1 MNFKRLVI
9 AVGLASGALAA
20 LPATAA
26 DVPAEKLGEFKA
38 WTAYSSGAGDSK
50 VCYALSKPRMSEPT
64 KVKRDPTY
72 FLINDWPGRKAK
84 SEPEIV
90 PGYEYKDK
98 STVMAEVGSTK
109 FEFFT
114 KNEGTA
120 GGAWLEQ
127 QPDED
132 RLVEAMRKSA
142 ELFVIGT
149 SKKGTQTRD
158 TYSLAGLS
166 DALDKVHEACG
177 L

>member
-9 AVGLASGALAA
+9 AAGLASAVLA
-20 LPATAA
+20 LPAVAA
-26 DVPAEKLGEFKA
+26 DTPEKLGEFKA

-64 KVKRDPTY
+64 KVKRDAIY

-90 PGYEYKDK
+90 PGYEYRDK
-98 STVMAEVGSTK
+98 STVMAEVGSAK

-127 QPDED
+127 QPDEE

-142 ELFVIGT
+142 EIIVVGT

-166 DALDKVHEACG
+166 DALDKVHAACG

>member
-9 AVGLASGALAA
+9 SAGLASGVLAA
-20 LPATAA
+20 LPAAA
-26 DVPAEKLGEFKA
+26 DAPEKLGEFKA

-50 VCYALSKPRMSEPT
+50 VCYALSKPKMSEPT
-64 KVKRDPTY
+64 KIKRDAIY
-72 FLINDWPGRKAK
+72 FLINDWPARKAK

-98 STVMAEVGSTK
+98 STVMAEVGSNK

-127 QPDED
+127 QPDEE
-132 RLVEAMRKSA
+132 RLVESMRKNA
-142 ELFVIGT
+142 ELIVIGT
-149 SKKGTQTRD
+149 SKRGTQTRD

-166 DALDKVHEACG
+166 DALDKVHAACG

>member
-9 AVGLASGALAA
+9 AAGLASGALA
-20 LPATAA
+20 LPAVAA
-26 DVPAEKLGEFKA
+26 DTPEKLGEFKA

-64 KVKRDPTY
+64 KVKRDAIY

-90 PGYEYKDK
+90 PGYEYRDK
-98 STVMAEVGSTK
+98 STVMAEVGSAK

-127 QPDED
+127 QPDEE

-142 ELFVIGT
+142 EIIVVGT

>member
-1 MNFKRLVI
+1 
-9 AVGLASGALAA
+9 LASAVLA
-20 LPATAA
+20 LPAVAA
-26 DVPAEKLGEFKA
+26 ETPEKLGEFKA

-64 KVKRDPTY
+64 KVRRDAVY
-72 FLINDWPGRKAK
+72 FLINDWPARKAK

-98 STVMAEVGSTK
+98 STVLAEVGSAK

-127 QPDED
+127 QPDEE

-142 ELFVIGT
+142 EIMVIGT

-166 DALDKVHEACG
+166 DALDKVHAACG

>member
-9 AVGLASGALAA
+9 AAGLASAVLA
-20 LPATAA
+20 LPAVAA
-26 DVPAEKLGEFKA
+26 ETPEKLGEFKA

-64 KVKRDPTY
+64 KVRRDAVY
-72 FLINDWPGRKAK
+72 FLINDWPARKAK

-98 STVMAEVGSTK
+98 STVLAEVGSAK

-127 QPDED
+127 QPDEE

-142 ELFVIGT
+142 EIMVIGT

-166 DALDKVHEACG
+166 DALDKVHAACG

>member
-9 AVGLASGALAA
+9 AAGLASAALA
-20 LPATAA
+20 LPAVAA
-26 DVPAEKLGEFKA
+26 DTPEKLGEFKA

-64 KVKRDPTY
+64 KVKRDAIY
-72 FLINDWPGRKAK
+72 FLINDWPARKAK

-98 STVMAEVGSTK
+98 STVLAEVGSAK

-127 QPDED
+127 QPDEE
-132 RLVEAMRKSA
+132 RLVETMRKSA
-142 ELFVIGT
+142 EIMVIGT

-166 DALDKVHEACG
+166 DALDKIHAACG

>member
-1 MNFKRLVI
+1 MYFKRLVI
-9 AVGLASGALAA
+9 AAGLTSGVLAA
-20 LPATAA
+20 LPAAA
-26 DVPAEKLGEFKA
+26 DAPEKLGEFKA
-38 WTAYSSGAGDSK
+38 WTAYSSGTGDSK
-50 VCYALSKPRMSEPT
+50 VCDALSKPRMSEPT
-64 KVKRDPTY
+64 KIKRDAIY
-72 FLINDWPGRKAK
+72 FLINDWPSRKAK

-98 STVMAEVGSTK
+98 STAIAEVGANK

-132 RLVEAMRKSA
+132 RLVEAMRKNA
-142 ELFVIGT
+142 EIMVIGT
-149 SKKGTQTRD
+149 SKRGTQTRD

-166 DALDKVHEACG
+166 DALDKVHAACG

>member
-9 AVGLASGALAA
+9 AAGLASAVLA
-20 LPATAA
+20 LPAVAA
-26 DVPAEKLGEFKA
+26 DTPEKLGEFKA

-64 KVKRDPTY
+64 KVKRDAIY

-90 PGYEYKDK
+90 PGYEYRDK
-98 STVMAEVGSTK
+98 SMVTAEVGAAK

-114 KNEGTA
+114 KNEGTT

-127 QPDED
+127 QPDEE

-142 ELFVIGT
+142 EIMVIGT

-166 DALDKVHEACG
+166 DALDKVHAACG

>member
-1 MNFKRLVI
+1 MNFQRFVI
-9 AVGLASGALAA
+9 AAGVAAGVLAA
-20 LPATAA
+20 LPAAA
-26 DVPAEKLGEFKA
+26 EAPEKLGEFRA

-50 VCYALSKPRMSEPT
+50 VCYALSKPKMSEPT
-64 KVKRDPTY
+64 KIKRDAVY

-98 STVMAEVGSTK
+98 SMVTAEVGSSK

-127 QPDED
+127 QPDEE

-142 ELFVIGT
+142 EVIVIGT

-166 DALDKVHEACG
+166 DALDKVHGACG